1 MRGSLKIFSWFRI
14 PVYLH
19 WSFIL
24 ILLLPLWIAFEQGS
38 FNAVDFFS
46 ALGLTAALFACVLLH
61 EFGHSL
67 MARHYKVETQDIIL
81 TPIGGIARLERMPEN
96 PKQELM
102 VAIAGP
108 MVNVIIVGILLILSR
123 YIFFSGEVSWWVFKS
138 TLTSA
143 LSASEEGIDP
153 NLMVEAE
160 DRISAWGMLIPQL
173 VLVNVMMVLFNMI
186 PAFPM
191 DGGRV
196 LRALLTMGIGRV
208 RATRFAAL
216 TGQAIALL
224 FFVLGIYGNAFTVAL
239 IGVFVFFTARSE
251 NAMVQSEHLLG
262 KFTAADVV
270 REQFTQLL
278 ENDWM
283 QTPAHLLKHGLERHF
298 LVFDLSDR
306 LVGTLTEDA
315 VLQAERKNELSAT
328 VSSYMNHPAEAVYDT
343 DPLKYVFFLLKN
355 KGSGIVA
362 IVNSEQQVRGVIDQ
376 AGLDYF
382 LRNAR

>member
-283 QTPAHLLKHGLERHF
+283 QTPSHLLKHGLERHF

-328 VSSYMNHPAEAVYDT
+328 VSSYMHHPAEAVYDT

>member
-102 VAIAGP
+102 VAVAGP
-108 MVNVIIVGILLILSR
+108 MVNVVIVGILLILSR
-123 YIFFSGEVSWWVFKS
+123 YIFFSGEISWWVFKS
-138 TLTSA
+138 TLTGA
-143 LSASEEGIDP
+143 LSLSEETIDP

-160 DRISAWGMLIPQL
+160 DRISTWGMLIPQL
-173 VLVNVMMVLFNMI
+173 ILVNVMMVLFNMI

-208 RATRFAAL
+208 KATRFASL
-216 TGQAIALL
+216 IGQAIALL

-283 QTPAHLLKHGLERHF
+283 QTPSQLLKHGLERHF
-298 LVFDLSDR
+298 LVFDISDR

-328 VSSYMNHPAEAVYDT
+328 VSSYMHHPAEAVYDT
-343 DPLKYVFFLLKN
+343 DPLKYVFFLLKS